1 MDLLNQVLN
10 RSDLLDLRICG
21 SAAVTSSIIYRLKV
35 ETLFLFEKVAT
46 ERKGVQSE
54 PLPQILN
61 MPFRFELHST
71 SAKELVGVLEDLLQ
85 ETLSRIKDEKL
96 IDPII
101 DPEVDF
107 EIDDYEKRVT
117 EMLNSFRIELSKILE
132 EKDTISFLNYFE
144 EKSLED
150 KVHSF
155 ILLLFIAMEGL
166 IDLKQ
171 DGDDILV
178 EGAGKEF
185 V

>member
-1 MDLLNQVLN
+1 P
-10 RSDLLDLRICG
+10 G
-21 SAAVTSSIIYRLKV
+21 
-35 ETLFLFEKVAT
+35 
-46 ERKGVQSE
+46 
-54 PLPQILN
+54 
-61 MPFRFELHST
+61 
-71 SAKELVGVLEDLLQ
+71 
-85 ETLSRIKDEKL
+85 
-96 IDPII
+96 
-101 DPEVDF
+101 VDF

-117 EMLNSFRIELSKILE
+117 EMVNSFRIELSKILE

-178 EGAGKEF
+178 ESAGREF